1 MIEEGYSRWHFDHCV
16 YFKNIENGC
25 RYFAKE
31 NFYQILNKLIWIYV
45 SIVFME
51 KKKRVIFLRVRKEKK
66 IERLEIFHN
75 DVWVQ
80 LMYHILV
87 ALIIML
93 FLLMCN

>member
-1 MIEEGYSRWHFDHCV
+1 MQILRKRKFLPDLKQIDLDLCEHCV
-16 YFKNIENGC
+16 YG
-25 RYFAKE
+25 
-31 NFYQILNKLIWIYV
+31 
-45 SIVFME
+45 

-66 IERLEIFHN
+66 IERLEILHN

-93 FLLMCN
+93 LLLMMQLEKLGFIPFDKNQMFLILL